1 MRAQQSSGDAEA
13 SRVKKSVTRL
23 ATREI
28 NYLTVAYL
36 FVIILILSVVCYD
49 STSVCSCGSHS
60 SAFCIEA
67 QVADDDGGEMQKRRG
82 REWRGERD
90 VRERMNH
97 TGSSEDTVRKRTKKE
112 DETARRESCTESLT
126 RGASEIMIRIFFFL
140 IWEQEYILKLT

>member
-23 ATREI
+23 ATQEI
-28 NYLTVAYL
+28 NYLTVSYL
-36 FVIILILSVVCYD
+36 FVIILIPSVVCYD

-82 REWRGERD
+82 CEWEGRKRC
-90 VRERMNH
+90 ERMNH
-97 TGSSEDTVRKRTKKE
+97 TGSSEDTVRERTKKE
-112 DETARRESCTESLT
+112 DETARRESCTGSLT
-126 RGASEIMIRIFFFL
+126 CGASEIVIRIFFLFF
-140 IWEQEYILKLT
+140 